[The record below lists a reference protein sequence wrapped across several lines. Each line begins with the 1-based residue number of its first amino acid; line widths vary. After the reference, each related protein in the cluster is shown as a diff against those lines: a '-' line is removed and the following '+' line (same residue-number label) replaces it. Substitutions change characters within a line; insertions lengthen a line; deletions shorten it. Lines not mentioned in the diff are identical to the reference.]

1 VSVLSLDT
9 DDYRE
14 AVGALSELVE
24 VKCGSVRPICNLVSE
39 LVEVKC
45 GSVRPICNQVSELVE
60 VKCRSVRPICNLV
73 SELFVL
79 LQSSGHY
86 STHALTHDTELGNCF
101 VS

>member
-1 VSVLSLDT
+1 MQVFEPLLQSLHRHVSVLSLDT

-39 LVEVKC
+39 L
-45 GSVRPICNQVSELVE
+45 
-60 VKCRSVRPICNLV
+60 
-73 SELFVL
+73 FVL
-79 LQSSGHY
+79 LQSSGHC

-101 VS
+101 AS

>member
-1 VSVLSLDT
+1 MQVFEPLLQSLHRHVSVLSLDT

-45 GSVRPICNQVSELVE
+45 GSVRPICN
-60 VKCRSVRPICNLV
+60 LV

-79 LQSSGHY
+79 LQSSGHC